1 MIVYYFAENVPLALL
16 LMASRDGELAVSIR
30 LRIIL
35 AQLFSSLLFFI
46 SVSFFSAAPV
56 SAILNNDDF
65 PV

>member
-30 LRIIL
+30 LR
-35 AQLFSSLLFFI
+35 SLLLFI